1 MKSGSFV
8 FLFLCLTCVPI
19 FAQTVGPK
27 KYWVSF
33 ADKSDSPFTLSQ
45 PEAFLSEKAIN
56 RREKQHIELK
66 ENDLPVNPG
75 YISQVAATGAI
86 VLNRSKWFNAVSV
99 QVEDSTVL
107 AQIQALPFVSQ
118 VNQVARFKLKTNGDQ
133 LLETLIRLYEQ
144 AQEKKGAKKQQAAPG
159 SDQFYGDADK
169 QIKMLNGNKLHDMG
183 MMGQGITIA
192 VLDGGFYLVN
202 EFPLFD
208 SLRASGRLLGTHD
221 FVAGGNS
228 VFEDAAHGMSVLST
242 MAGFIPGLYVGTA
255 PKANYWLL
263 RTEDTGSEYQI
274 EECNWISAAEF
285 ADSVGADLI
294 NSSLGYTVFNDT
306 TTNHT
311 YSQLDGHTTRITIGA
326 DIAASKGILVVN
338 SAGNSGAD
346 PWKYLGAPADGDSVL
361 AIGAV
366 TSEEAPASFSSFGP
380 SADGRIKPN
389 VSAMGQQTALLVSS
403 GDIARSN
410 GTSFSSPVIAGMSAC
425 LMQAHP
431 EATAMQ
437 VFKAIEQSADQFENP
452 DDRKGFGIPDYLK
465 AHTILA
471 RAASNTVVTDSIVN
485 VYPNPFIDGLTIEF
499 YSNTEQQ
506 IEIEIRK
513 VSGKLLASE
522 RKIVYPLFSNVIQ
535 MDNVRRLS
543 AGMYIVNV
551 IAGGKVMTRK
561 VIKN

>member
-1 MKSGSFV
+1 MNFRVIAFLV
-8 FLFLCLTCVPI
+8 FSVTYLRVD
-19 FAQTVGPK
+19 AQTVGPK
-27 KYWVSF
+27 KYWVMF
-33 ADKSDSPFTLSQ
+33 TDKNNTPFTLSQ
-45 PEAFLSEKAIN
+45 PLQFLSQKAID
-56 RREKQHIELK
+56 RRQKQNIQLK
-66 ENDLPVNPG
+66 ENDLPVNPD
-75 YISQVAATGAI
+75 YVAQVAATGAI

-99 QVEDSTVL
+99 QVEDSGIV
-107 AQIQALPFVSQ
+107 AQIQLLPFVSQ
-118 VNQVARFKLKTNGDQ
+118 VNQVAKFKLKTKSDQ
-133 LLETLIRLYEQ
+133 LIEDLVKLYQQ
-144 AQEKKGAKKQQAAPG
+144 AQEKKGAKKQAASPG
-159 SDQFYGDADK
+159 DDEFYGDADK
-169 QIKMLNGNKLHDMG
+169 QIKMLNGNKLHEMG
-183 MMGQGITIA
+183 LMGQGVTIA

-202 EFPLFD
+202 QFPLFD
-208 SLRASGRLLGTHD
+208 SLRSSGRLLGTRD
-221 FVAGGNS
+221 FVAGGIS
-228 VFEDAAHGMSVLST
+228 VFEDATHGMSVLST

-255 PKANYWLL
+255 PKASYWLL

-274 EECNWISAAEF
+274 EECNWISGAEF

-306 TTNHT
+306 ATSHT
-311 YSQLDGHTTRITIGA
+311 YSQLNGNTTRITIGA
-326 DIAASKGILVVN
+326 DLAASKGILVVN

-346 PWKYLGAPADGDSVL
+346 PWRYIGAPADGDSVL

-366 TSEEAPASFSSFGP
+366 TSEKNPASFSSFGP

-389 VSAMGQQTALLVSS
+389 VTAMGQQTALLLSS

-437 VFKAIEQSADQFENP
+437 VFKAIEQSADQYENP
-452 DDRKGFGIPDYLK
+452 DDSKGFGIPDYLE
-465 AHTILA
+465 AHLILA
-471 RAASNTVVTDSIVN
+471 RAASNKVVVDSIVN
-485 VYPNPFIDGLTIEF
+485 VYPNPFIEGLTLEF

-522 RKIVYPLFSNVIQ
+522 KKSVYPLFNNVIQ

-543 AGMYIVNV
+543 SGMYIVNV
-551 IAGGKVMTRK
+551 IVGGKMLTRK
-561 VIKN
+561 VVKN